1 MHIQSRKLDGRE
13 RVPKTQLQAIPLSL
27 VSFRGN
33 DPQTCM
39 HLAQNIVDCVN
50 SYTEGVKACIHLHFL
65 VAQSCKA
72 IGVMMTVS
80 IVELVVKNA
89 IENDALKHGDHAS
102 SCLSLSTLSS
112 IPIHSIASKLG
123 EKKKLHSP
131 CLTACKEESSLH
143 SFVSKMG
150 EEAVQKKCIEARR
163 AASSLRTS
171 GQGIAEKAIQFHLLV
186 FFSFLALEFH
196 LGDARIQQIG
206 LGKGNF

>member
-89 IENDALKHGDHAS
+89 IENDALKVCASAIMGALTYYVSWASVYSAACTLPDQVALLHLVAQRGDHTS
-102 SCLSLSTLSS
+102 NCIL
-112 IPIHSIASKLG
+112 LG
-123 EKKKLHSP
+123 TFSFILLHSMVIM
-131 CLTACKEESSLH
+131 LA
-143 SFVSKMG
+143 
-150 EEAVQKKCIEARR
+150 AVY
-163 AASSLRTS
+163 
-171 GQGIAEKAIQFHLLV
+171 HLV
-186 FFSFLALEFH
+186 H
-196 LGDARIQQIG
+196 
-206 LGKGNF
+206 